1 MAHRRYLWRSRRDQL
16 ANDAVGAQCHPDAE
30 QARLRQ
36 LLPLEPAHAEHGAA
50 GHAGKVRAQSRG
62 LACADQEH
70 APTIPIADHVRGSE
84 TLMPLKKGKSQK
96 TVSGNIREM
105 IKAGHPQN
113 QAVAAA
119 MRMAGKPKPKK
130 K

>member
-1 MAHRRYLWRSRRDQL
+1 
-16 ANDAVGAQCHPDAE
+16 
-30 QARLRQ
+30 
-36 LLPLEPAHAEHGAA
+36 
-50 GHAGKVRAQSRG
+50 
-62 LACADQEH
+62 
-70 APTIPIADHVRGSE
+70 
-84 TLMPLKKGKSQK
+84 MPLKKGKSQK
-96 TVSGNIREM
+96 TISGNIREM